1 MRRSLR
7 ASIVVK
13 LMKAKSLSM
22 FSLVSKRIFT
32 LVLVKPA
39 QFCGIVSMPIY
50 ERLEYVILL
59 YDFFVLIGLNGV

>member
-32 LVLVKPA
+32 LVLVKPT

-59 YDFFVLIGLNGV
+59 YDFFVLIGLNEV

>member
-1 MRRSLR
+1 MRRSLC

-32 LVLVKPA
+32 LVLVKPT

>member
-1 MRRSLR
+1 MR

-32 LVLVKPA
+32 LVLVKPT

>member
-32 LVLVKPA
+32 LVLVKPT

-50 ERLEYVILL
+50 ERLEYVILS

>member
-32 LVLVKPA
+32 LVLVKPT